1 MTQDEINIMNIEEN
15 LRDFI
20 EKEILEN
27 KNYLNRT
34 YIKDIKY
41 IGNINNNE
49 NKLSENVFIV
59 SLVSEEI
66 NKDGKIRLIEKE
78 YCYLDDKRIG
88 GTIGDNNIVFNNT
101 FEKNNP
107 EKIKFIKKAVSAIS
121 EEELENNSLNNLKK
135 KEEKEILDV
144 NLNNEKNNKKD
155 LTKEQTDKIK
165 VNGIQKVNL
174 NKKVD
179 GKETLGKRLD
189 LEGFDSLYVVYS
201 DNVKEISKDSK
212 INNTKYS
219 LVGMTNDGKAK
230 VLNDEFEIDSTVGNN
245 SLSEKT
251 KIRAN
256 STATVDNKDVSM
268 YKRKSNGA
276 KIGCENDQGHINMFF
291 YNRNY
296 KDNENVGIQI
306 ETSQTNII
314 PIETREVMNRMNGIY
329 QKDKINREV
338 KNNIDNGI
346 EVKGVK
352 DFDGDI
358 NTSEHIN
365 IIEAQ
370 ENDFIPN
377 CNMTYREFANKCGYR
392 GEGSIEKVK
401 KIICKMTV
409 INQNTID
416 EYIEEVEEECMSHRK
431 DKR

>member
-66 NKDGKIRLIEKE
+66 NKDGKVRLIEKE

-101 FEKNNP
+101 FEKNNS
-107 EKIKFIKKAVSAIS
+107 EKIKFIKKVVSTIS
-121 EEELENNSLNNLKK
+121 EEELKNYSLNNLKK
-135 KEEKEILDV
+135 KEEKEILDA

-314 PIETREVMNRMNGIY
+314 PIETREVMNRRNGIY